1 MKTFRFFTMLTLTML
16 IGAATAMAQTPE
28 KITVHAPFEFTVAD
42 KTLPA
47 GDYTIRP
54 LLSNRLLI
62 RSDDG
67 REALIATT
75 FNVRAKETPSPAS
88 LVFARY
94 GERYFLSQI
103 LVPSMG
109 FGRELMRSR
118 VEVRL
123 AKTASPS
130 RVPVPGR

>member
-1 MKTFRFFTMLTLTML
+1 MKTFRFFTMLTLTL
-16 IGAATAMAQTPE
+16 VIAAATAMAQTPE

-47 GDYTIRP
+47 GDYTITP
-54 LLSNRLLI
+54 LASNRLLI

-75 FNVRAKETPSPAS
+75 FEIEAKESPRPAS
-88 LVFARY
+88 LVFERY
-94 GERYFLSQI
+94 GDRYFLSQI

-123 AKTASPS
+123 AKTALSS
-130 RVPVPGR
+130 RVHVPGR

>member
-1 MKTFRFFTMLTLTML
+1 MKTFRFFTMLTLTLL

-28 KITVHAPFEFTVAD
+28 KITVHAPFEFMVAD

-54 LLSNRLLI
+54 LSLNRWLI
-62 RSDDG
+62 RGDDG
-67 REALIATT
+67 REALIVSASPVQAT
-75 FNVRAKETPSPAS
+75 ESPRQAS
-88 LVFARY
+88 LVFERY
-94 GERYFLSQI
+94 GDRYFLSQI

-123 AKTASPS
+123 AKRAS
-130 RVPVPGR
+130 